1 MSSFHELSE
10 KKGILN
16 PNYKRCFDFKLTK
29 EMYFILRNKY
39 LFFSKIL
46 KVTSLVQ
53 LFANKMLV
61 SINKKTSCEDF
72 NLLKDG
78 YISLI
83 QAIQYD
89 YRTEIRKIKSQ
100 RWSVGLRL

>member
-53 LFANKMLV
+53 LFANKMIIL
-61 SINKKTSCEDF
+61 INKKARCEDF
-72 NLLKDG
+72 NLLKEG

-83 QAIQYD
+83 QA
-89 YRTEIRKIKSQ
+89 SQ
-100 RWSVGLRL
+100 KYFKPEVS